1 MGVVVGGSSIWFWFL
16 SKKFKLSELR
26 RHLLSLQHSVSGRGA
41 APGLVDSQKNITHVC
56 NGRQWTNERQPRRKG
71 TTTDSQGTRLK
82 GVMAICATQSSTIRL
97 LPIILVQP
105 AGKNFHF
112 NLFVQNDECNYSQTC
127 LETTCYYS
135 NIWFDGTALQTVAL
149 ENGQKRFMHHIIS
162 QEVRAQCCW
171 STWCAHCAH
180 EVRRSYYMMSRVW
193 MMKQI
198 LTFVVV
204 STYGARHLWGIHF
217 LRCLS

>member
-1 MGVVVGGSSIWFWFL
+1 MPLKTLKYPKKYLKYPKFGTFMQNWDFFGTKSQIWDFIGAPASIWFWFL

-41 APGLVDSQKNITHVC
+41 APGLVDSQKNITHLC

-97 LPIILVQP
+97 LPFIFVQP
-105 AGKNFHF
+105 SGKNFQF
-112 NLFVQNDECNYSQTC
+112 NLLVQNDERNYSQTC

-149 ENGQKRFMHHIIS
+149 ENG
-162 QEVRAQCCW
+162 
-171 STWCAHCAH
+171 
-180 EVRRSYYMMSRVW
+180 
-193 MMKQI
+193 
-198 LTFVVV
+198 
-204 STYGARHLWGIHF
+204 
-217 LRCLS
+217 

>member
-1 MGVVVGGSSIWFWFL
+1 MLYVYFLVIFTTKIIKSNKIVITIITPIIVVIIVKTSFLTSKKSCTTCPNWGVGVVVGGSSIWFWFL

-97 LPIILVQP
+97 LPFIFVQP
-105 AGKNFHF
+105 SGKNFQF
-112 NLFVQNDECNYSQTC
+112 NLLVQNDERNYSQTC

-149 ENGQKRFMHHIIS
+149 ENG
-162 QEVRAQCCW
+162 
-171 STWCAHCAH
+171 
-180 EVRRSYYMMSRVW
+180 
-193 MMKQI
+193 
-198 LTFVVV
+198 
-204 STYGARHLWGIHF
+204 
-217 LRCLS
+217 